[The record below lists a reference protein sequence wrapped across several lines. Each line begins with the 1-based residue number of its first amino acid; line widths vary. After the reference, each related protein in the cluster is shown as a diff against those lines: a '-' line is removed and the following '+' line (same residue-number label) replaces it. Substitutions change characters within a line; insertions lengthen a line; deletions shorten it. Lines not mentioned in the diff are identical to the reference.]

1 MAAIVSIGPDA
12 DRRVR
17 VCPAPLVEAVLALHT
32 LVEPGHHPEQ
42 HPFVRRM
49 RALPPSFRA
58 ELDRLR
64 ETFRSPSE
72 GLINPHP
79 DPTAGIDD
87 LLAALHAADLE
98 PGVADLVG
106 AFWGLAF
113 AEEWD
118 RSRDRLASAAQT
130 MAAAIAADGL
140 LDLLD
145 RVAPWIAVLPARHE
159 VRFSC
164 TADEDADP
172 PASTAVF
179 DARSLPITVVP
190 SLFAAPHVYVD
201 VETPAALQFAVPVH
215 GLVRDD
221 APPADLVGSLLACGS
236 DARLR
241 LLRALADR
249 PRTVQELAPML
260 SMAPSTVS
268 RHLGVLA
275 EQGLVG
281 SERDGWYVLYHL
293 RRARVRDVL
302 RDLARYVDAE
312 DDSQSLRSRT

>member
-12 DRRVR
+12 ARRVR
-17 VCPAPLVEAVLALHT
+17 VCVAPLVEAVLALHT
-32 LVEPGHHPEQ
+32 LVEPGHHPHQ

-58 ELDRLR
+58 ELDRLH
-64 ETFRSPSE
+64 ETFRHPPE
-72 GLINPHP
+72 RLINPHP
-79 DPTAGIDD
+79 DPAADIDD
-87 LLAALHAADLE
+87 LLEALVATDLVPGAAAL
-98 PGVADLVG
+98 VG
-106 AFWGLAF
+106 DFWRLAF

-118 RSRDRLASAAQT
+118 RSRDRLSSAAET
-130 MAAAIAADGL
+130 MRAAIADDGL
-140 LDLLD
+140 LNLLD
-145 RVAPWIAVLPARHE
+145 AVAPWIAVLPTRHE
-159 VRFSC
+159 VRFAC

-172 PASTAVF
+172 PEDSVSF
-179 DARSLPITVVP
+179 DARGLPITVVP

-201 VETPAALQFAVPVH
+201 VETPAALQFAVPVQD
-215 GLVRDD
+215 LVRET

-241 LLRALADR
+241 LLHVLAEQ

-268 RHLGVLA
+268 RHLRLLA
-275 EQGLVG
+275 EQELVG

-293 RRARVRDVL
+293 RRSRVRDVV

-312 DDSQSLRSRT
+312 EDPQSLRSRT